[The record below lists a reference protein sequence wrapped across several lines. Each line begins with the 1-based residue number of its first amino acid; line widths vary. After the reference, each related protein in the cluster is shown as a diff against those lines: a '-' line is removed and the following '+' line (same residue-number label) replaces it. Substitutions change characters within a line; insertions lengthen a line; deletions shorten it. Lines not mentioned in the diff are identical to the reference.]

1 MLSSCKHLYW
11 FKGCKQPRDLGMP
24 EMMWGNYLPG
34 DEPGYMCSLTGDFCS
49 EDIEDC
55 PLWKPSGKFCPQ
67 CEVELFTN
75 GEIIYCPFCK
85 EEA

>member
-1 MLSSCKHLYW
+1 MLSSCKHRYW

-34 DEPGYMCSLTGDFCS
+34 DEPGYMCKLENDYCS

-55 PLWKPSGKFCPQ
+55 PLWKLTGML
-67 CEVELFTN
+67 CEVCESAILTDGVIN
-75 GEIIYCPFCK
+75 YCPFCG
-85 EEA
+85 EEK